1 MPHFYIEYTDNI
13 KSAADVSG
21 LLEKVHRVFLSHHQ
35 IIPVGGLRIRAIE
48 LADYLIADALGDD
61 AFVHAT
67 LKLGKG
73 RSEADKAALC
83 DDLFN
88 EMERHF
94 AEMFE
99 ERYLALSMELYEFSN
114 PTYKKNNIHSRFN
127 N

>member
-13 KSAADVSG
+13 KSEADVPG
-21 LLEKVHRVFLSHHQ
+21 LLQKMNRVFLSHQQ

-48 LADYLIADALGDD
+48 LTDYLIADGSDDD

-73 RSEADKAALC
+73 RSEADKTALC

-94 AEMFE
+94 QEMFE

-114 PTYKKNNIHSRFN
+114 PTYKKNNIHTRFN